1 MRIPG
6 CVTSLRE
13 RKVIVSPL
21 SERKGGFGKKEEK
34 SDAIDE
40 VEQLLQLTQ
49 DDLLLKHT
57 VNSHHKSK
65 PISKF
70 QPSLS
75 RLNLDLDCRF
85 KALRL
90 KTSKPNIQNH
100 YVKKEV
106 EDVDNLFARF
116 AALKGGETAN
126 NVIIEEKHNHGIDD
140 DDDDE
145 DEVARII
152 SWVVDAARL
161 DPSSSDVDQDDESDD
176 DPDDVDRAGTLT
188 ALQLAT
194 YDEFKR
200 AKF

>member
-1 MRIPG
+1 MMKKG
-6 CVTSLRE
+6 
-13 RKVIVSPL
+13 
-21 SERKGGFGKKEEK
+21 GGFGKKEEK
-34 SDAIDE
+34 PDAIDE

-49 DDLLLKHT
+49 YDLLLKHT

-70 QPSLS
+70 QPSSS
-75 RLNLDLDCRF
+75 RLNSDLDRRF

-100 YVKKEV
+100 DVKKEV

-126 NVIIEEKHNHGIDD
+126 NEIIKEKHNHGIDD

-145 DEVARII
+145 EEDEVARII
-152 SWVVDAARL
+152 S
-161 DPSSSDVDQDDESDD
+161 
-176 DPDDVDRAGTLT
+176 
-188 ALQLAT
+188 
-194 YDEFKR
+194 
-200 AKF
+200 